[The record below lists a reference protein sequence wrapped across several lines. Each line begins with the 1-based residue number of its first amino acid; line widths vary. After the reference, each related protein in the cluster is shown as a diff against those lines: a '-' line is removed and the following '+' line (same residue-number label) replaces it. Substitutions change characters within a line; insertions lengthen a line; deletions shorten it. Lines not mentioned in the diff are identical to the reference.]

1 MNTDNDIEKGLLED
15 ERISSFLKGEMSVE
29 DERTFLEDL
38 KMNETL
44 RSRAIA
50 QARLVKGMRQADE
63 ELLDAFRNTSSNEI
77 NRISRKKTSH
87 FQWYAI
93 AASIVLFIFVGI
105 GSYDYY
111 DTVSLGKEYSH
122 AFPVSSI
129 VRGEAN
135 ADVEKELNM
144 LFTNITEGKNL
155 ANATS
160 RLYDLWQ
167 LAKQDTYNDYSN
179 YAPYIGW
186 YLSIGYLR
194 DYEKNKAMNILNEM
208 AEIYSVESSMGD
220 KVKEIVDE
228 IRLRL

>member
-87 FQWYAI
+87 FKWYAI

-111 DTVSLGKEYSH
+111 DTVSFGKEYSQV
-122 AFPVSSI
+122 FPVSSI

-144 LFTNITEGKNL
+144 LFTNITEGENL
-155 ANATS
+155 ANTTS

-167 LAKQDTYNDYSN
+167 LAKQDTYNDYTD

-186 YLSIGYLR
+186 YLAIGYLR
-194 DYEKNKAMNILNEM
+194 NYEKDKAMNILNEM
-208 AEIYSVESSMGD
+208 AEIYPVESGIGD
-220 KVKEIVDE
+220 KVREIIDE
-228 IRLRL
+228 I